1 MAGIAQTEAK
11 KSSDLFAK
19 CQYLDE
25 LTGGR
30 GVVFAT
36 GTPISNSMAELYTMM
51 RYLQYGMLQE
61 RGLTLF
67 DEWASTFG
75 EVTTSVELKPEGT
88 GYRMR
93 TRFSRFYNLP
103 ELMALWREAADI
115 QTADM
120 LNLPVPEVERKNVV
134 VKPTDIQREMVA
146 ELGERAE
153 AVRNGNV
160 DPSEDNMLKITN
172 DGRKL
177 ALDQRLIDP
186 LLPDEAG
193 SKVNAS
199 VEEVFRL
206 WQEFASTKGTQLVF
220 CDLST
225 PKAEKKI
232 KCMTDGVAAVQAA
245 AFSVYADVRDK
256 LIGHG
261 VPPGEIAFIHDAD
274 NEKKK
279 AELFAKVRSGK
290 VRILL
295 GSTQKMGA
303 GTNVQTLLAAEHH
316 LDVPWRPSDIEQREG
331 RAIRQGNT
339 NKKVFIHRYVTE
351 GTFDSYS
358 WQLIETKQRFIS
370 QVMSG
375 KAPSRSCEDL
385 DEAVLSYGEIKA
397 LSTGNPHIL
406 EKVQLETD
414 VTKLRLLKSS
424 HVSQRYRLEDM
435 LLLQYPQQLL
445 ERRQKIGAI
454 ERDIPRRDANTPEDR
469 E

>member
-1 MAGIAQTEAK
+1 
-11 KSSDLFAK
+11 
-19 CQYLDE
+19 
-25 LTGGR
+25 
-30 GVVFAT
+30 
-36 GTPISNSMAELYTMM
+36 
-51 RYLQYGMLQE
+51 
-61 RGLTLF
+61 
-67 DEWASTFG
+67 
-75 EVTTSVELKPEGT
+75 
-88 GYRMR
+88 MR

-232 KCMTDGVAAVQAA
+232 KAA
-245 AFSVYADVRDK
+245 AFEIKPCVPAVQVGGYAAAG
-256 LIGHG
+256 ISAA
-261 VPPGEIAFIHDAD
+261 AF
-274 NEKKK
+274 
-279 AELFAKVRSGK
+279 
-290 VRILL
+290 
-295 GSTQKMGA
+295 GA
-303 GTNVQTLLAAEHH
+303 AAE
-316 LDVPWRPSDIEQREG
+316 D
-331 RAIRQGNT
+331 
-339 NKKVFIHRYVTE
+339 
-351 GTFDSYS
+351 
-358 WQLIETKQRFIS
+358 
-370 QVMSG
+370 
-375 KAPSRSCEDL
+375 
-385 DEAVLSYGEIKA
+385 
-397 LSTGNPHIL
+397 
-406 EKVQLETD
+406 
-414 VTKLRLLKSS
+414 
-424 HVSQRYRLEDM
+424 
-435 LLLQYPQQLL
+435 
-445 ERRQKIGAI
+445 RRH
-454 ERDIPRRDANTPEDR
+454 
-469 E
+469 

>member
-1 MAGIAQTEAK
+1 
-11 KSSDLFAK
+11 
-19 CQYLDE
+19 
-25 LTGGR
+25 
-30 GVVFAT
+30 
-36 GTPISNSMAELYTMM
+36 
-51 RYLQYGMLQE
+51 
-61 RGLTLF
+61 
-67 DEWASTFG
+67 
-75 EVTTSVELKPEGT
+75 
-88 GYRMR
+88 MR

-245 AFSVYADVRDK
+245 AFSVYADVRE

-261 VPPGEIAFIHDAD
+261 VPPGEIALIHDAD

-351 GTFDSYS
+351 GTFDAYS

-424 HVSQRYRLEDM
+424 HVSVQAGGYAAAG
-435 LLLQYPQQLL
+435 
-445 ERRQKIGAI
+445 ISAAAFGA
-454 ERDIPRRDANTPEDR
+454 AAEDR
-469 E
+469 GH

>member
-1 MAGIAQTEAK
+1 
-11 KSSDLFAK
+11 
-19 CQYLDE
+19 
-25 LTGGR
+25 
-30 GVVFAT
+30 
-36 GTPISNSMAELYTMM
+36 
-51 RYLQYGMLQE
+51 
-61 RGLTLF
+61 
-67 DEWASTFG
+67 
-75 EVTTSVELKPEGT
+75 
-88 GYRMR
+88 
-93 TRFSRFYNLP
+93 
-103 ELMALWREAADI
+103 
-115 QTADM
+115 
-120 LNLPVPEVERKNVV
+120 
-134 VKPTDIQREMVA
+134 MVA

-279 AELFAKVRSGK
+279 AELFAKVRSDK

-351 GTFDSYS
+351 GTFDAYS
-358 WQLIETKQRFIS
+358 WVRHE
-370 QVMSG
+370 V
-375 KAPSRSCEDL
+375 A
-385 DEAVLSYGEIKA
+385 
-397 LSTGNPHIL
+397 
-406 EKVQLETD
+406 
-414 VTKLRLLKSS
+414 
-424 HVSQRYRLEDM
+424 
-435 LLLQYPQQLL
+435 
-445 ERRQKIGAI
+445 
-454 ERDIPRRDANTPEDR
+454 
-469 E
+469 

>member
-1 MAGIAQTEAK
+1 MHARREVGENLEIASKDYLSPFFLYTKLRNVAGVAQTEAK

-51 RYLQYGMLQE
+51 RYLQYGMLQD

-177 ALDQRLIDP
+177 ALDQRLINP

-358 WQLIETKQRFIS
+358 WVRHE
-370 QVMSG
+370 V
-375 KAPSRSCEDL
+375 A
-385 DEAVLSYGEIKA
+385 
-397 LSTGNPHIL
+397 
-406 EKVQLETD
+406 
-414 VTKLRLLKSS
+414 
-424 HVSQRYRLEDM
+424 
-435 LLLQYPQQLL
+435 
-445 ERRQKIGAI
+445 
-454 ERDIPRRDANTPEDR
+454 
-469 E
+469 

>member
-1 MAGIAQTEAK
+1 
-11 KSSDLFAK
+11 
-19 CQYLDE
+19 
-25 LTGGR
+25 
-30 GVVFAT
+30 
-36 GTPISNSMAELYTMM
+36 
-51 RYLQYGMLQE
+51 
-61 RGLTLF
+61 
-67 DEWASTFG
+67 
-75 EVTTSVELKPEGT
+75 
-88 GYRMR
+88 MR

-120 LNLPVPEVERKNVV
+120 LNLPVPEAERKNVV

-160 DPSEDNMLKITN
+160 DPSEDNMLTITN

-261 VPPGEIAFIHDAD
+261 VPLLLFKK
-274 NEKKK
+274 NEKS
-279 AELFAKVRSGK
+279 F
-290 VRILL
+290 
-295 GSTQKMGA
+295 QK
-303 GTNVQTLLAAEHH
+303 E
-316 LDVPWRPSDIEQREG
+316 
-331 RAIRQGNT
+331 
-339 NKKVFIHRYVTE
+339 
-351 GTFDSYS
+351 
-358 WQLIETKQRFIS
+358 
-370 QVMSG
+370 
-375 KAPSRSCEDL
+375 
-385 DEAVLSYGEIKA
+385 
-397 LSTGNPHIL
+397 
-406 EKVQLETD
+406 
-414 VTKLRLLKSS
+414 
-424 HVSQRYRLEDM
+424 
-435 LLLQYPQQLL
+435 
-445 ERRQKIGAI
+445 
-454 ERDIPRRDANTPEDR
+454 
-469 E
+469 